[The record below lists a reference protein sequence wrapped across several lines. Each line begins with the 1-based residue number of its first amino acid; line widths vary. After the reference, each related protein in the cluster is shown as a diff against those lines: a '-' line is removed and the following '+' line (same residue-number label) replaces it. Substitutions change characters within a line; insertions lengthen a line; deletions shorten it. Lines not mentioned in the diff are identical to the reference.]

1 MILTKIVDIPVKNS
15 TVELPGD
22 AMAWMDSFLP
32 FFGYFSYEG
41 SLTTEPCDEV
51 VNWIV
56 MKNKIGISAAQV

>member
-1 MILTKIVDIPVKNS
+1 MVLTKIVDIPRKNNI
-15 TVELPGD
+15 VELPED

-32 FFGYFSYEG
+32 FFGYSNYEG